1 MVLEALVEQVEQEM
15 QLVQV
20 EQVVEPWEANQDVI
34 PMLAVANSVEDAKPR
49 AANSVQPSGFPRA
62 SHVRP
67 RAPRA

>member
-34 PMLAVANSVEDAKPR
+34 PMLAVANSVEDENPR
-49 AANSVQPSGFPRA
+49 AANSVQPSGFPLT
-62 SHVRP
+62 SQEHP
-67 RAPRA
+67 HAPRA